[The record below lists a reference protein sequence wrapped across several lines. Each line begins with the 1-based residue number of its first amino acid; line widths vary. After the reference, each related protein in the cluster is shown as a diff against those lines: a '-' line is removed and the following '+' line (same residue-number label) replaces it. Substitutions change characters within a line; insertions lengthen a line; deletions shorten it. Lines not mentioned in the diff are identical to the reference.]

1 MFCFLACGDTPA
13 SGNEQPANG
22 GNTTTPTEQT
32 TPAGTEEPDSAV
44 AQHNS
49 AFGDAPYDVDLGN
62 GFNVHNFLGENTSF
76 DTNAYVDLGDGFR
89 VPRNTSFDK
98 NAKEKMDYYLGD
110 KALPYIKNRVQ
121 RWYQGMNA
129 ESKAYYQNFYDA
141 IMAIQFEKG
150 TWDPA
155 RGLDAMNN
163 AIYEAA
169 CPYVNDCLENL
180 DNNDKRYAYQIC
192 WDVHW
197 GEAYKDAVGRY
208 RDYQDTMDVYDSAL
222 YNDDYTRSD
231 GVKNFAMQMAEDNQ
245 VFIDAG
251 VNLPQEYASNN
262 FDGTTQLY
270 GNLLSE
276 VADLKG
282 VELAAMIEMHNIC
295 GLATGGLDATHE
307 HTADQHWVQH
317 SNCENTFKNKIDNE
331 IDYVISQINRRNR
344 TTAN

>member
-1 MFCFLACGDTPA
+1 MMFCFFACGDTPA

-32 TPAGTEEPDSAV
+32 TPADTEETDSAV
-44 AQHNS
+44 AQHNP

-62 GFNVHNFLGENTSF
+62 GFNVRNFLGENTSF
-76 DTNAYVDLGDGFR
+76 DTNA
-89 VPRNTSFDK
+89 
-98 NAKEKMDYYLGD
+98 KEKMDYYLGD
-110 KALPYIKNRVQ
+110 QALPYIKNRVQ
-121 RWYQGMNA
+121 RWYNGMNA

-141 IMAIQFEKG
+141 IMAIQFEKE

-163 AIYEAA
+163 AIYEVA

-180 DNNDKRYAYQIC
+180 DNVDKRYAYKIC
-192 WDVHW
+192 YDVHW
-197 GEAYKDAVGRY
+197 GEAYKEAAGRY
-208 RDYQDTMDVYDSAL
+208 RDCQDTMDVYDSAL

-231 GVKNFAMQMAEDNQ
+231 GAKNHAMRLAENNQ

-251 VNLPQEYASNN
+251 VNLLQEYASNN

-276 VADLKG
+276 VADQKG
-282 VELAAMIEMHNIC
+282 VESAAMIEMHNIC

-307 HTADQHWVQH
+307 RTADQHWVQH
-317 SNCENTFKNKIDNE
+317 SNCENTFKNIIGNE
-331 IDYVISQINRRNR
+331 ISFKMMEINRRNR
-344 TTAN
+344 TTGN